1 MAHEPLSHV
10 TKAPEAP
17 ATNPSHAFGTDPPLR
32 CATLLFVAS
41 ASSFIGAGLL
51 LARI

>member
-1 MAHEPLSHV
+1 MNHSQV
-10 TKAPEAP
+10 TKAPEAL
-17 ATNPSHAFGTDPPLR
+17 ATNPSHVFGTDPSLR

-51 LARI
+51 LASI